1 MAGQVVLYSTKF
13 SCFARQQV
21 EPAQPASRPQA
32 ARSRVACALAVW
44 KPHSGREA
52 ERKPALPAEAVC
64 QRALPAG
71 PTNANDGLAVSTA
84 RIASLTES

>member
-1 MAGQVVLYSTKF
+1 M
-13 SCFARQQV
+13 R
-21 EPAQPASRPQA
+21 E
-32 ARSRVACALAVW
+32 AVR

-52 ERKPALPAEAVC
+52 VRKPHSGREAVGM
-64 QRALPAG
+64 QTQFAG

>member
-1 MAGQVVLYSTKF
+1 MWVRLT
-13 SCFARQQV
+13 RQRTLGYN
-21 EPAQPASRPQA
+21 EDLPESNKR
-32 ARSRVACALAVW
+32 

-52 ERKPALPAEAVC
+52 VGM
-64 QRALPAG
+64 QTQFAG

>member
-1 MAGQVVLYSTKF
+1 MREAERKPHSG
-13 SCFARQQV
+13 
-21 EPAQPASRPQA
+21 RPQA
-32 ARSRVACALAVW
+32 AKSRVACALAVW

-52 ERKPALPAEAVC
+52 ERKPALPAGAMC